1 MFYQHRRLRVK
12 DTLLDTKMTM
22 THADKLSS
30 LEVIMASMPV
40 TLDRRIE
47 GYKKRSKKSPSC
59 TRDTKFMKALS
70 DGTTQGVTVTAEH
83 VRRAT
88 SIYGPTLE
96 SIKVRITWTKGIPMP
111 VTDYHRV
118 TDSQTMKIDSPTV
131 PHSKCA
137 ASRPH
142 YVIFTARKICNS
154 YKKSFS
160 TTHRAL
166 WSTWNPN
173 FSKESHPLASI
184 LGVPRSYLRSQ
195 DPVCTHTPQVKRSIR
210 AVMQGTRRF
219 LRTLPYNCLFI
230 PFAHLPEFVAWRMSI
245 FKSSTR
251 PSDITAFHGRPFN
264 AKIDGHLEFGS

>member
-1 MFYQHRRLRVK
+1 MTKKRFCCTACAARHTARRMIFNAGDSMIICDVLEVDSVILANWLDKQLVNDDLNISLHFDFDTRRISLQMFYQHRRLRVK

-118 TDSQTMKIDSPTV
+118 TDTQTMKIDSPTV
-131 PHSKCA
+131 PHNKCA

-142 YVIFTARKICNS
+142 YDIFTARRICNS

-166 WSTWNPN
+166 
-173 FSKESHPLASI
+173 
-184 LGVPRSYLRSQ
+184 
-195 DPVCTHTPQVKRSIR
+195 
-210 AVMQGTRRF
+210 
-219 LRTLPYNCLFI
+219 
-230 PFAHLPEFVAWRMSI
+230 
-245 FKSSTR
+245 
-251 PSDITAFHGRPFN
+251 
-264 AKIDGHLEFGS
+264 

>member
-1 MFYQHRRLRVK
+1 MIFNAGDSMIICDVLEVYSAILANWLVNDDSNISLHFDFDTRRISLQMFYQHRRLRVK
-12 DTLLDTKMTM
+12 DTLLDMKMTW

-30 LEVIMASMPV
+30 LEMMKASMPV

-47 GYKKRSKKSPSC
+47 GYKKSSKKSPSC

-70 DGTTQGVTVTAEH
+70 DGTTQGAIVTAEH

-96 SIKVRITWTKGIPMP
+96 YIKVRITRTKGIPIP

-118 TDSQTMKIDSPTV
+118 TDTQTMKIDSPTV
-131 PHSKCA
+131 PHNKCA

-166 WSTWNPN
+166 
-173 FSKESHPLASI
+173 
-184 LGVPRSYLRSQ
+184 
-195 DPVCTHTPQVKRSIR
+195 
-210 AVMQGTRRF
+210 
-219 LRTLPYNCLFI
+219 
-230 PFAHLPEFVAWRMSI
+230 
-245 FKSSTR
+245 
-251 PSDITAFHGRPFN
+251 
-264 AKIDGHLEFGS
+264 